1 MYLWENGE
9 IYDGEWSFGVKGG
22 YGIWKGTKGDSY
34 IGLWKRGKAHGIGV
48 HVWKNGRQKI

>member
-1 MYLWENGE
+1 MYLWANGE